1 MRIRST
7 IFALAAAWTA
17 SQEPAWAIAGC
28 DAFSSALRAEASDM
42 QVEFG
47 RAVVVSRTRSESN
60 AFDITTKVDVDA
72 TLSCRGDQ
80 FVRFEARIGE
90 PANARTTTNFE
101 RFQAAA
107 LKAALGWDVA
117 KSRRVLRRLA
127 RARRRLYRRQDRRA
141 RTRRREPRADGDR
154 LRPHLRHRRP
164 SGPVTEVRFHHLERL
179 RVDQALPRLLE
190 RALEEG
196 RRVLVRASSDEM
208 VAALNERLW
217 TYDDASFLPHGAAGD
232 GDPMTQP
239 VFLTSE
245 LANPNAA
252 TMLVRLAGVE
262 ADEADEAFDL
272 VVLMFDGR
280 DEAALAH
287 ARGEWRRLKDEGR
300 AISYW
305 RESDEGDWE
314 RAR

>member
-1 MRIRST
+1 
-7 IFALAAAWTA
+7 
-17 SQEPAWAIAGC
+17 
-28 DAFSSALRAEASDM
+28 
-42 QVEFG
+42 
-47 RAVVVSRTRSESN
+47 
-60 AFDITTKVDVDA
+60 
-72 TLSCRGDQ
+72 
-80 FVRFEARIGE
+80 
-90 PANARTTTNFE
+90 
-101 RFQAAA
+101 
-107 LKAALGWDVA
+107 
-117 KSRRVLRRLA
+117 
-127 RARRRLYRRQDRRA
+127 
-141 RTRRREPRADGDR
+141 
-154 LRPHLRHRRP
+154 
-164 SGPVTEVRFHHLERL
+164 VTEVRFHHLERL

-217 TYDDASFLPHGAAGD
+217 TYDDTSFLPHGAAGD

-245 LANPNAA
+245 LTNPNAA

-262 ADEADEAFDL
+262 ADAADEAFDL
-272 VVLMFDGR
+272 VVLMFEGR

-305 RESDEGDWE
+305 RESDEGGWE